1 MRRSARHAG
10 CRFTPLFAAALALG
24 LAAPTFAGM
33 IEGDGKGKAAND
45 CMVELSIDATPT
57 PTGPAI
63 TCSDCDGTCDADATQ
78 DDQCS
83 FAVKLCVNQTGDSA
97 CTPTALKKAFANV
110 KGVHGLK
117 KLAAPAS
124 LGGDASCGTVA
135 SNFIVKVRGKKKN
148 KPGKAFITLMGIS
161 TGKGKAQRVDKD
173 RFTLTCTPHGT
184 CKPPPTLCP
193 ANTTTTTLPSL
204 CGNHTMDAGAT
215 ASRQG
220 SSSATRRAAAAA
232 ARVRSAPTR
241 ARVRRPPPARAAH
254 PIPPC

>member
-1 MRRSARHAG
+1 MRRTARHAG
-10 CRFTPLFAAALALG
+10 CRFTPRFAAALALG

-124 LGGDASCGTVA
+124 PGGRGCGAGQVCTDAC
-135 SNFIVKVRGKKKN
+135 
-148 KPGKAFITLMGIS
+148 
-161 TGKGKAQRVDKD
+161 
-173 RFTLTCTPHGT
+173 TC
-184 CKPPPTLCP
+184 
-193 ANTTTTTLPSL
+193 
-204 CGNHTMDAGAT
+204 
-215 ASRQG
+215 
-220 SSSATRRAAAAA
+220 SSATACACGTPDPTMLKFT
-232 ARVRSAPTR
+232 SAIGSGT
-241 ARVRRPPPARAAH
+241 
-254 PIPPC
+254 CG